1 MKILSIGVLRKNIWT
16 NLLTRTLLEYKYN
29 QEITECEWK
38 QIYNRSDKKLITP
51 INGIHN
57 SFSPNVIKD
66 GLDER
71 KNTSDEAEVS
81 VLDKVAA
88 GTSE

>member
-1 MKILSIGVLRKNIWT
+1 MAYCEKNYRKKIWT
-16 NLLTRTLLEYKYN
+16 NLLTRALYQEYKYN

-81 VLDKVAA
+81 VLDKMAA

>member
-1 MKILSIGVLRKNIWT
+1 MDEFINEGSFQ
-16 NLLTRTLLEYKYN
+16 EYKYN

-57 SFSPNVIKD
+57 SFSPNVTKG
-66 GLDER
+66 GLNEE
-71 KNTSDEAEVS
+71 KKTSDESEVP
-81 VLDKVAA
+81 VLDKMAV
-88 GTSE
+88 GTPE

>member
-1 MKILSIGVLRKNIWT
+1 MDEFINEGSFQ
-16 NLLTRTLLEYKYN
+16 EYKYN

-57 SFSPNVIKD
+57 SFSPNVTKG
-66 GLDER
+66 GLNEEKTHLMNLKFQFLIR
-71 KNTSDEAEVS
+71 W
-81 VLDKVAA
+81 L
-88 GTSE
+88 

>member
-1 MKILSIGVLRKNIWT
+1 MDEFINEGSFQ
-16 NLLTRTLLEYKYN
+16 EYKYN

-71 KNTSDEAEVS
+71 KNTSDEAEVP
-81 VLDKVAA
+81 VLDKMAV
-88 GTSE
+88 GTPE